1 MSTSGDI
8 YLKSLNA
15 SQINCDLYSQYL
27 AQKTDLQNQIL
38 NLSTNNTTDD
48 RKSYY
53 QEEVIQK
60 LKGWNKLFLLLFTF
74 LATGLSIAL
83 FLTPNSLSI
92 FSKIAIILAMFFY
105 NYYNMYFA
113 KKIMKSFSYITL
125 LIPKNIYKSKY

>member
-105 NYYNMYFA
+105 L
-113 KKIMKSFSYITL
+113 S
-125 LIPKNIYKSKY
+125 LIHI